1 MRVLYDVKYMSQR
14 DISGQYLLL
23 IKTAARDCPFMTSLF
38 QKRVKMIKLAKK
50 QKRGTGGRLGQLQ
63 PKGGIVC

>member
-1 MRVLYDVKYMSQR
+1 MSWNLNILYDVNYMSQR

-50 QKRGTGGRLGQLQ
+50 
-63 PKGGIVC
+63 